1 MKKYSDQGITNLES
15 MDILRVKPL
24 GQFGGPLEII
34 DQFGGK
40 KQYIQALKELEQEL
54 YKTGA

>member
-1 MKKYSDQGITNLES
+1 LK
-15 MDILRVKPL
+15 
-24 GQFGGPLEII
+24 II

-54 YKTGA
+54 YKTGAWNVRDHYLHYNRW

>member
-1 MKKYSDQGITNLES
+1 

-24 GQFGGPLEII
+24 DQFGGPLEII
-34 DQFGGK
+34 GQFGGK
-40 KQYIQALKELEQEL
+40 KQYLQALKELEQEL

>member
-1 MKKYSDQGITNLES
+1 